1 MSWQP
6 PPEGPDAT
14 TPPAGATP
22 PGPPPPPLPHLHP
35 SGQGDIG
42 PLPTLPGG
50 QAPHLREMRLGELLD
65 AAIKLYRSN
74 WKTFMG
80 IVAFVVVPLQ
90 LLQNYLARDVFT
102 TTAFETTNEVGSGEL
117 VTLLIFPAVQLLF
130 VTPFLT
136 AAIARATSEIYLGGQ
151 PGVGD
156 VYSFALRRTHSILWV
171 TFLSGLVTI
180 FGFVALI
187 IPGVIFFVR
196 FSFSNS
202 TVVVEGARGTK
213 AMGRSWRLAKGFFWK
228 IFGTVILAGILA
240 SIINSVIQIP
250 LAIAADSIGTNGWLL
265 RALGN
270 SAGEVITSPFTGM
283 VIVLL
288 YFDMRIRKEGFDLA
302 LLAREMAPPA
312 PA

>member
-1 MSWQP
+1 
-6 PPEGPDAT
+6 
-14 TPPAGATP
+14 
-22 PGPPPPPLPHLHP
+22 
-35 SGQGDIG
+35 
-42 PLPTLPGG
+42 
-50 QAPHLREMRLGELLD
+50 MRLGELLD
-65 AAIKLYRSN
+65 AVVNLYRSN

-102 TTAFETTNEVGSGEL
+102 TESFETTTEVGSGEL
-117 VTLLIFPAVQLLF
+117 VTLLIFPVVQLLF

-136 AAIARATSEIYLGGQ
+136 AAIARATSEIYLGAQ

-156 VYSFALRRTHSILWV
+156 VYNFALRRTHSILWV
-171 TFLSGLVTI
+171 TFLAGIVTV

-187 IPGVIFFVR
+187 VPGVIFFVR
-196 FSFSNS
+196 FQFSNAI
-202 TVVVEGARGTK
+202 VIVEGARGTK

-240 SIINSVIQIP
+240 SIVGAIIQVP
-250 LAIAADSIGTNGWLL
+250 LEIAASAIGTNGWLL
-265 RALGN
+265 RAIGT
-270 SAGEVITSPFTGM
+270 SAGQVITSPFSGM

-302 LLAREMAPPA
+302 LMAQEMARQASP
-312 PA
+312 